1 MAAPLSMGPIGQV
14 SRTVREIEASTR
26 WYRDV
31 LGLKFLYSFGDIAF
45 FDCGGTRLFLSA
57 APEKTDGQSILYFRV
72 ENIAEVCADLK
83 TRGVVFINAPHMIHK
98 HADGTEE
105 WMAFFA
111 DEEGR
116 PLALMEQV
124 SRKDGSEA

>member
-1 MAAPLSMGPIGQV
+1 MAAPSMIGPIGQV
-14 SRTVREIEASTR
+14 SRTVRDIEASTR

-45 FDCGGTRLFLSA
+45 FDCGGTRLFLST
-57 APEKTDGQSILYFRV
+57 APGKTDGQSILYFRV

-83 TRGVVFINAPHMIHK
+83 ARGVVFTNAPHMIHK
-98 HADGTEE
+98 HEDGTEE

-124 SRKDGSEA
+124 SRKAGSEA